1 MKNTKWTRGEILTE
15 LNEFKNLYENRPIIE
30 NEGGMKSPHMF
41 PAWFVVKKLQPKW
54 LIESGVW
61 YGLGTWFFESASPES
76 KIISIDPCL
85 NFRKYIS
92 YKVRYQTKD
101 FLETDW
107 QSMLDPAETLVFFDD
122 HQNFMQRL
130 KKCKELGFKRM
141 MCEDNYP
148 ANQGDCY
155 TPKKILANTRYV
167 IDRGGQKTWFDKNDE
182 DFNYFNSNVSLY
194 QEMPPLFRSQKTR
207 WGDDWDES
215 YPTPEPLLNESDMTN
230 YLEFYNERLYYT
242 WISYMEL

>member
-1 MKNTKWTRGEILTE
+1 MKNTKWTREEILTE

-92 YKVRYQTKD
+92 DKVRYQTKD

-130 KKCKELGFKRM
+130 KKCKELGFKRV

-167 IDRGGQKTWFDKNDE
+167 IDRGGQKTWLDKNDE

-194 QEMPPLFRSQKTR
+194 QEMPPLFTSQKTR

-230 YLEFYNERLYYT
+230 YLEFYNERLHYT

>member
-1 MKNTKWTRGEILTE
+1 
-15 LNEFKNLYENRPIIE
+15 
-30 NEGGMKSPHMF
+30 
-41 PAWFVVKKLQPKW
+41 
-54 LIESGVW
+54 
-61 YGLGTWFFESASPES
+61 
-76 KIISIDPCL
+76 
-85 NFRKYIS
+85 
-92 YKVRYQTKD
+92 
-101 FLETDW
+101 
-107 QSMLDPAETLVFFDD
+107 MLDPAETLVFFDD

-130 KKCKELGFKRM
+130 KKCKELGFKRV

-167 IDRGGQKTWFDKNDE
+167 IDRGGQKTWLDKNDE

-194 QEMPPLFRSQKTR
+194 QEMPPLFTSQKTR

-230 YLEFYNERLYYT
+230 YLEFYNERLHYT

>member
-1 MKNTKWTRGEILTE
+1 MKKIKWTREDLMSH
-15 LNEFKNLYENRPIIE
+15 LDEFKDLYENRPITE

-41 PAWFVVKKLQPKW
+41 PAWFAVKKLQPKW
-54 LIESGVW
+54 LIESGIW
-61 YGLGTWFFESASPES
+61 QGLGTWFFEKASPES
-76 KIISIDPCL
+76 SIISIDPCL
-85 NFRKYIS
+85 HFRKYVS
-92 YKVRYQTKD
+92 HKVQYQTKD

-107 QSMLDPAETLVFFDD
+107 QSMLDPTETFVFFDD

-130 KKCKELGFKRM
+130 KKCKELGFKRL

-167 IDRGGQKTWFDKNDE
+167 IDRGGQKAWFDKNDE
-182 DFNYFNSNVSLY
+182 DFNYFSSNVSLY
-194 QEMPPLFRSQKTR
+194 QEMPPLFKSQKTR

-215 YPTPEPLLNESDMTN
+215 YPTPEPLLSESDVTD
-230 YLEFYNERLYYT
+230 YLEFYGERLDYT

>member
-130 KKCKELGFKRM
+130 KKCKELGFKRV